1 MGARQQTSPRI
12 DYAGRLFA
20 PADAEAANA
29 DAAAEAD
36 RSIGHYHQ
44 DGDMVWAEFRGGSI
58 RAGRLVG
65 TVRPDDTIDAAYCLL
80 TAAGETV
87 SGVCVS
93 KPTVLDDGRIRL
105 TEHWRR
111 LDGSIGTSRIEELA
125 S

>member
-20 PADAEAANA
+20 PAELVD
-29 DAAAEAD
+29 AEAD
-36 RSIGHYHQ
+36 RPIGHYHQ

-80 TAAGETV
+80 TTSGETV
-87 SGVCVS
+87 SGSCVS